1 MARTRKHTRSRHF
14 VASAR
19 RTSDRDE
26 LRLVVHT
33 THHGD
38 QFADEYA
45 ALRYATDRFAAA
57 MTPGI
62 LKRGVKVKS
71 VIPARR

>member
-1 MARTRKHTRSRHF
+1 MASTRKHTRSRHF

-38 QFADEYA
+38 QCTDDAA
-45 ALRYATDRFAAA
+45 ALQYATNRFVAA
-57 MTPGI
+57 MTPGKV
-62 LKRGVKVKS
+62 KRGLKVKS